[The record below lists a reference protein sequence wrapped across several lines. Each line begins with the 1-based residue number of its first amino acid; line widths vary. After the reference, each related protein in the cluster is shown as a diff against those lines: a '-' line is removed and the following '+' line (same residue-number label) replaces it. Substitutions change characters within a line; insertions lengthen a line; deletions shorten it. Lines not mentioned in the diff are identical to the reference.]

1 MTAGVVLFPG
11 VPSGFAAG
19 FTTLEG
25 VAGDSPALGRR
36 LAAAFGVPDAEVARL
51 AQVHGRNVLA
61 AEGDPEPGRDRV
73 VGEGDALVTRDP
85 SRILA
90 VASAD
95 CTPVLLLDA
104 ESGWIAAVHA
114 GWRGTAARVV
124 SAAIESFRERG
135 VAAKDLLA
143 FFGPSISRE
152 SYEVGPE
159 VIAALRSA
167 HAGDPVSEDAV
178 RPGAGDRSFVDVA
191 AFNRAELLAA
201 GVREDNV
208 VDSGFCTASR
218 KDLFPSYRRDGAGTG
233 RVLTGVVRLPR

>member
-25 VAGDSPALGRR
+25 GAVDSPALGRR
-36 LAAAFGVPDAEVARL
+36 LAVAFGVPDAEVARL
-51 AQVHGRNVLA
+51 AQVHGRNVLD
-61 AEGDPEPGRDRV
+61 AEGDLEPVRDRV
-73 VGEGDALVTRDP
+73 LGEGDAVITSSAGRL
-85 SRILA
+85 LA

-95 CTPVLLLDA
+95 CTPVLLLDTR
-104 ESGWIAAVHA
+104 SGWIAAVHA

-124 SAAIESFRERG
+124 SAAVESFRERG
-135 VAAKDLLA
+135 VEAKNLLA

-152 SYEVGPE
+152 RYEVGPE
-159 VIAALRSA
+159 VIAALRAA
-167 HAGDPVSEDAV
+167 HAGDPVPEGAV
-178 RPGAGDRSFVDVA
+178 RPGRGDRSFVDVA

-201 GVREDNV
+201 GVREENV
-208 VDSGFCTASR
+208 VDAGLCTASR
-218 KDLFPSYRRDGAGTG
+218 ADLFPSYRRDGAGTG